1 MRRSFVTL
9 VTTALL
15 AVTTLLLPSAPASA
29 SGPGSG
35 AVAGGAGT
43 QAGCYGDYCSGK
55 DPEAMGCSAD
65 AYTVTSAWT
74 GSFTVELRWSPSC
87 KTNWARIG
95 AGYGGSLWVV
105 QTTGYKQSSSGSN
118 GSFRWTAMI
127 YSPSLLCR
135 GEAGSTYT
143 AWA

>member
-1 MRRSFVTL
+1 MKRSFVVL
-9 VTTALL
+9 VTAALF
-15 AVTTLLLPSAPASA
+15 AVTAFLLPSNSASA
-29 SGPGSG
+29 GPGSG
-35 AVAGGAGT
+35 SAVSGIGI

-74 GSFTVELRWSPSC
+74 GSYTVELRWSPSC

-143 AWA
+143 SWA